1 MMENQ
6 PEPWLRG
13 RTENLPSI
21 HLAVLNAL
29 SLALEDV
36 DHWCF
41 GLTQEDFHA
50 QPHGLPSV
58 AFHIRHIARSI
69 DRLLTY
75 AEGFQLTD
83 AQLSA
88 LKSES
93 APTGSIRTV
102 LDEFHQGLEHGSLR
116 IRQLAGTDLELP
128 RAVGRRKLPTTVG
141 GLLVH
146 IADHT
151 QRHTGQVITTSKLFL
166 AINRKSA

>member
-13 RTENLPSI
+13 QTENLPSV

-29 SLALEDV
+29 ALTLENV

-41 GLTQEDFHA
+41 GLTQENFHA

-58 AFHIRHIARSI
+58 AFHIRHITCSI

-93 APTGSIRTV
+93 DPTDSIRTV
-102 LDEFHQGLEHGSLR
+102 LDEFHEGLAHGSLR
-116 IRQLAGTDLELP
+116 IRWLAGIDLELP
-128 RAVGRRKLPTTVG
+128 RAVGRRELPTTVG

-151 QRHTGQVITTSKLFL
+151 QRHTGQVITTSKLLL
-166 AINRKSA
+166 AIKRKLA

>member
-1 MMENQ
+1 MPNSPH

-13 RTENLPSI
+13 RKEDLPAV

-29 SLALEDV
+29 ELTSENI

-50 QPHGLPSV
+50 QPHGLPSI
-58 AFHIRHIARSI
+58 AFHIRHISRSI

-75 AEGFQLTD
+75 AEGNYLTD
-83 AQLSA
+83 SQLAA
-88 LKSES
+88 LKTES
-93 APTGSIRTV
+93 DLGVPIRTILEELHKA
-102 LDEFHQGLEHGSLR
+102 LDHAAQR
-116 IRQLAGTDLELP
+116 IRNLAGTGLELP
-128 RAVGRRKLPTTVG
+128 RVVGRQQLPTTVG

-151 QRHTGQVITTSKLFL
+151 QRHTGQIITTAKLL
-166 AINRKSA
+166 VALRSR

>member
-1 MMENQ
+1 MPNSSN

-13 RTENLPSI
+13 RKENLSAV
-21 HLAVLNAL
+21 HFAVLNAL
-29 SLALEDV
+29 ELTSENI

-75 AEGFQLTD
+75 AEDNQLTET
-83 AQLSA
+83 QLAA

-93 APTGSIRTV
+93 EPTASIRTI
-102 LDEFHQGLEHGSLR
+102 LDEFHKSLDHAAER
-116 IRQLAGTDLELP
+116 IRNLAGTDLELP
-128 RAVGRRKLPTTVG
+128 RAVGRRQLPTTVG

-151 QRHTGQVITTSKLFL
+151 QRHTGQIITTAKLLL
-166 AINRKSA
+166 ALRQ